1 MSKTVKQ
8 VNLNIEEL
16 KSFLTHIVNNN
27 RFLQKSGKI
36 PAAVEIQGESGIGKT
51 SGILQLTNEL
61 GLNFVKLNLA
71 QIEELGDLIGFP
83 VREYQLCVPGEVIPV
98 KAAAPKKITAKAVP
112 AATLVPVKKMVK
124 KMVNQEVTVMEEQEV
139 DDYEVKLVPKQILE
153 NGKFITKHIETKVL
167 VKVKKEVPVT
177 KVMDVEMDVEEEVME
192 SVAAEHGSIAAAI
205 EESHSIA
212 VPSSDN
218 CLWVDEH
225 AIEEYLKQGYSF
237 TGLKRMSYCPPE
249 WIADKK
255 GGGVLIL
262 DDWNRADIR
271 FIQAVMELIDRQEY
285 ISWKLPKDW
294 HIMLTANPDDGNYL
308 VQSIDNAQRTRFISV
323 NLKFEVN
330 VWAKWAEQEGID
342 GRCINFLLMHPELV
356 TDKINPRSVTTFF
369 NAISSLKDFAAEL
382 PIIQMIGEGSV
393 GPEFALLFSS
403 FINNRLDKLI
413 TPHDILLHDN
423 ETHVIGELRKAI
435 GTGQAYRADIA
446 SILTTRMINY
456 GIHYAESNTIYQ
468 KTIDRLIKLAT
479 DPDTLTDDLK
489 YILVKKFLNGN
500 KQKFQKMMVHP
511 EVIKMSMK

>member
-1 MSKTVKQ
+1 MSKAVKQ

-27 RFLQKSGKI
+27 RFLQKSGKT
-36 PAAVEIQGESGIGKT
+36 PAAVEIQGESGLGKT
-51 SGILQLTNEL
+51 SGVLQLANEL
-61 GLNFVKLNLA
+61 SLNFVKLNLA

-83 VREYQLCVPGEVIPV
+83 VREYQLCTPGN
-98 KAAAPKKITAKAVP
+98 AAPV
-112 AATLVPVKKMVK
+112 AATPKKKALPASPVAVKKMVK
-124 KMVNQEVTVMEEQEV
+124 KMVDQEVTVMEEQEV
-139 DDYEVKLVPKQILE
+139 EEFETKMVPKQILE
-153 NGKFITKHIETKVL
+153 NGKFVTKQIETKVA
-167 VKVKKEVPVT
+167 VKVKKEVPVQ
-177 KVMDVEMDVEEEVME
+177 KIMPVEMEVEEEVME
-192 SVAAEHGSIAAAI
+192 AGSPAAAI

-212 VPSSDN
+212 VPSSEN
-218 CLWVDEH
+218 CLWIDEH

-237 TGLKRMSYCPPE
+237 TGQKRMSYCPPE
-249 WIADKK
+249 WIADKQ
-255 GGGVLIL
+255 GGGILIL

-271 FIQAVMELIDRQEY
+271 FIQAVMELVDRQEY

-323 NLKFEVN
+323 NLKFSVD
-330 VWAKWAEQEGID
+330 VWAKWAEEQGID
-342 GRCINFLLMHPELV
+342 GRCINFMLMHPELI
-356 TDKINPRSVTTFF
+356 TEKINPRSVTTFF
-369 NAISSLKDFAAEL
+369 NAISSIKDFAADL
-382 PIIQMIGEGSV
+382 PLIQMIGEGSV

-435 GTGQAYRADIA
+435 GTGPDYRADIA
-446 SILTTRMINY
+446 SILTTRTINY
-456 GIHYAESNTIYQ
+456 GIHYAEGNTIYQ